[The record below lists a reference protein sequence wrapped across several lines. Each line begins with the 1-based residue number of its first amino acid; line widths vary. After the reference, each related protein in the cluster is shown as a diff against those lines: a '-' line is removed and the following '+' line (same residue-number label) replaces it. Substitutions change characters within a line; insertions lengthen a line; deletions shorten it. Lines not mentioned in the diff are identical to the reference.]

1 MRYRYSIVPLSSLVS
16 LFTTHTFFY
25 ESSAKRDPF
34 WPFAHG
40 WKGREEM
47 SPRWN
52 DAPGDALRAVRLRVI
67 KEEEEEDTK
76 TSSALPKREEIIE
89 RFGLFGTPRRSN
101 DSDDDD
107 EEEENKKCEMEFT
120 TGTCSNGKTCNRC
133 DRWQRFV
140 DGIGGRAAS
149 LTTKKY
155 YEVFTSD
162 LVRGVVRHVKER
174 WEEESTKEKVVLLEL
189 GARDGTFAR
198 AFVREWAG
206 GRLEYFA
213 CDTVPMHE
221 SVTKRDAIEAI
232 RDIGKTFENTK
243 TLCIALVSWMPFQI
257 DWTQEIRKHSAFD
270 EYILIGE
277 GEGGMCGSE
286 QTFGRRADDDDDDDD
301 DNMPP
306 LYERE
311 GFIMHELKEIR
322 NLGKSDT
329 TYERGTHSK
338 TISFRRRLRKRKRS

>member
-1 MRYRYSIVPLSSLVS
+1 
-16 LFTTHTFFY
+16 
-25 ESSAKRDPF
+25 
-34 WPFAHG
+34 
-40 WKGREEM
+40 M

-52 DAPGDALRAVRLRVI
+52 DEPGEALRAVRPVV
-67 KEEEEEDTK
+67 KEEEEEEEDTK

-101 DSDDDD
+101 DSDD
-107 EEEENKKCEMEFT
+107 EEENKKCEMEFT
-120 TGTCSNGKTCNRC
+120 TGTCSNGKTCTRC
-133 DRWQRFV
+133 DRWKRFV
-140 DGIGGRAAS
+140 DGKGGRAAS

-174 WEEESTKEKVVLLEL
+174 CEEESTKEKVVLLEL

-206 GRLEYFA
+206 VRLEYFA

-232 RDIGKTFENTK
+232 RDVGKTLENTK

-286 QTFGRRADDDDDDDD
+286 QTFGRRADDYDDDDDDND

-329 TYERGTHSK
+329 TYERGTRSK

>member
-1 MRYRYSIVPLSSLVS
+1 MRYRYS
-16 LFTTHTFFY
+16 TFFISFSLN
-25 ESSAKRDPF
+25 EQHFCEKRPLLAVDGKSRRR
-34 WPFAHG
+34 AHG

-52 DAPGDALRAVRLRVI
+52 DEPGEALRAVRPVV
-67 KEEEEEDTK
+67 KEEEEEEDTK

-101 DSDDDD
+101 DSDD
-107 EEEENKKCEMEFT
+107 EEENKKCEMEFT
-120 TGTCSNGKTCNRC
+120 TGTCSNGKTCTRC
-133 DRWQRFV
+133 DRWKRFV
-140 DGIGGRAAS
+140 DGKGGRAAS

-174 WEEESTKEKVVLLEL
+174 CEEESTKEKVVLLEL

-206 GRLEYFA
+206 VRLEYFA

-232 RDIGKTFENTK
+232 RDVGKTLENTK

-277 GEGGMCGSE
+277 RMMMMTMTTIMMITC
-286 QTFGRRADDDDDDDD
+286 RRFTSARVLSCT
-301 DNMPP
+301 N
-306 LYERE
+306 
-311 GFIMHELKEIR
+311 
-322 NLGKSDT
+322 
-329 TYERGTHSK
+329 
-338 TISFRRRLRKRKRS
+338 

>member
-1 MRYRYSIVPLSSLVS
+1 
-16 LFTTHTFFY
+16 
-25 ESSAKRDPF
+25 
-34 WPFAHG
+34 
-40 WKGREEM
+40 M

-52 DAPGDALRAVRLRVI
+52 DEPGEALRAVRPVV
-67 KEEEEEDTK
+67 KEEEEEEEDTK

-101 DSDDDD
+101 DSDD
-107 EEEENKKCEMEFT
+107 EEENKKCEMEFT
-120 TGTCSNGKTCNRC
+120 TGTCSNGKTCTRC
-133 DRWQRFV
+133 DRWKRFV
-140 DGIGGRAAS
+140 DGKGGRAAS

-174 WEEESTKEKVVLLEL
+174 CEEESTKEKVVLLEL

-206 GRLEYFA
+206 VRLEYFA

-232 RDIGKTFENTK
+232 RDVGKTLENTK

-301 DNMPP
+301 DNDDNMPP

-329 TYERGTHSK
+329 TYERGTYSK

>member
-1 MRYRYSIVPLSSLVS
+1 MRYRYS
-16 LFTTHTFFY
+16 TFFISFSLN
-25 ESSAKRDPF
+25 EQHFCEKRPLLAVDGKSRRR
-34 WPFAHG
+34 AHG

-52 DAPGDALRAVRLRVI
+52 DEPGEALRAVRPVV
-67 KEEEEEDTK
+67 KEEEEEEEDTK

-101 DSDDDD
+101 DSDD
-107 EEEENKKCEMEFT
+107 EEENKKCEMEFT
-120 TGTCSNGKTCNRC
+120 TGTCSNGKTCTRC
-133 DRWQRFV
+133 DRWKRFV
-140 DGIGGRAAS
+140 DGKGGRAAS

-174 WEEESTKEKVVLLEL
+174 CEEESTKEKVVLLEL

-206 GRLEYFA
+206 VRLEYFA

-232 RDIGKTFENTK
+232 RDVGKTLENTK

-277 GEGGMCGSE
+277 RMMMMTMTTIMMITC
-286 QTFGRRADDDDDDDD
+286 RRFTSARVLSCT
-301 DNMPP
+301 N
-306 LYERE
+306 
-311 GFIMHELKEIR
+311 
-322 NLGKSDT
+322 
-329 TYERGTHSK
+329 
-338 TISFRRRLRKRKRS
+338 

>member
-1 MRYRYSIVPLSSLVS
+1 MRYRYS
-16 LFTTHTFFY
+16 TFFISFSLN
-25 ESSAKRDPF
+25 EQHFCEKRPLLAVDGKSRRR
-34 WPFAHG
+34 AHG

-52 DAPGDALRAVRLRVI
+52 DEPGEVLRAVRPVV
-67 KEEEEEDTK
+67 KEEEEEKK

-101 DSDDDD
+101 DSDD
-107 EEEENKKCEMEFT
+107 EEENKKCEMEFT
-120 TGTCSNGKTCNRC
+120 TGTCSNGKTCTRC
-133 DRWQRFV
+133 DRWKRFV
-140 DGIGGRAAS
+140 DGKGGRAAS

-174 WEEESTKEKVVLLEL
+174 CEEESTKEKVVLLEL

-206 GRLEYFA
+206 VRLEYFA

-232 RDIGKTFENTK
+232 RDVGKTLENTK

-301 DNMPP
+301 DNDDNMPP

>member
-1 MRYRYSIVPLSSLVS
+1 M
-16 LFTTHTFFY
+16 
-25 ESSAKRDPF
+25 
-34 WPFAHG
+34 G
-40 WKGREEM
+40 GREHEREG
-47 SPRWN
+47 SSF
-52 DAPGDALRAVRLRVI
+52 RAG
-67 KEEEEEDTK
+67 
-76 TSSALPKREEIIE
+76 RE
-89 RFGLFGTPRRSN
+89 
-101 DSDDDD
+101 
-107 EEEENKKCEMEFT
+107 
-120 TGTCSNGKTCNRC
+120 
-133 DRWQRFV
+133 
-140 DGIGGRAAS
+140 GR
-149 LTTKKY
+149 
-155 YEVFTSD
+155 D
-162 LVRGVVRHVKER
+162 IC
-174 WEEESTKEKVVLLEL
+174 
-189 GARDGTFAR
+189 R